1 MVSLDKL
8 GRYDIVRMLGKGSMG
23 VVYEA
28 RDPFLD
34 RRVAIKTI
42 QGPGSE
48 SEAAAE
54 YERRFRTEARS
65 AARLHHPNIVSVFD
79 SGREGDTAYLVM
91 EFVQGN
97 DLKHHLER
105 GVRFSAQSA
114 VKLVLGLLMA
124 LDHAHAQNV
133 VHRDIKPANI
143 LIESSGRIK
152 LADFG
157 VARIQDTDEGSFTQ
171 IGAASL
177 GTPKYMSPEQAQGLA
192 VDLRSD
198 LFSVGVVLYEL
209 LTGVRPFEGDNQF
222 IVANQIVTMTPIP
235 PSAVNPDLPAELDP
249 VLAKAL
255 AKQPEERY
263 KTARDFAQA
272 LQAVV
277 QPPTASSEHTESAAR
292 WGDTLTAP
300 LVCGS
305 GALPALFGSR
315 GRPEGSLLGSSS
327 GLQTHAIG
335 QELELEYWKDIK
347 DSTEVQDFSDFLSR
361 FPVGIYA
368 ERARRR
374 LERFAKNGSL
384 EPATSGFARGALA
397 PHAAETAPADLHAQ
411 LNTAAVPAPDGFG
424 SAKARRGRKRLV
436 ATTVIVSLLVG
447 AIAVVLWR
455 QYDAAQSSG
464 VQAQW
469 VATQAGTP
477 AGAGA
482 VPARSSS
489 MPEMAPKPSAPMPP
503 SAGHPQAGASALG
516 APKLPTVKP
525 VALAPA
531 PAHPS
536 VHSPVQSASPLVGPS
551 SVGEACADRSFLFRI
566 PCVAQQCAQDRY
578 RRSQECLDFR
588 EFEQRREQTR
598 RTP

>member
-8 GRYDIVRMLGKGSMG
+8 GRYDIVRVLGKGSMG

-42 QGPGSE
+42 RGPGCE
-48 SEAAAE
+48 SDVAAE

-91 EFVQGN
+91 EFVQGD

-105 GVRFSAQSA
+105 GVRFSRQSA
-114 VKLVLGLLMA
+114 VKLVLDLLMA

-133 VHRDIKPANI
+133 VHRDVKPANI

-177 GTPKYMSPEQAQGLA
+177 GTPKYMSPEQAQGLP

-222 IVANQIVTMTPIP
+222 IVANQIVTMKPIP
-235 PSAVNPDLPAELDP
+235 PSAVDPELPAELDS

-263 KTARDFAQA
+263 ATARDFAQA

-277 QPPTASSEHTESAAR
+277 QTSTALPEHTESAAR
-292 WGDTLTAP
+292 WGDTLAAP
-300 LVCGS
+300 LVGGS
-305 GALPALFGSR
+305 GASPALFGSG
-315 GRPEGSLLGSSS
+315 GRTAGPQSGSSS

-347 DSTEVQDFSDFLSR
+347 DSTEVQDFSGFLSR

-374 LERFAKNGSL
+374 LERFAQNGS
-384 EPATSGFARGALA
+384 LA
-397 PHAAETAPADLHAQ
+397 PHAAETAPAQLDAQ
-411 LNTAAVPAPDGFG
+411 RGTAVVAAPDDLER
-424 SAKARRGRKRLV
+424 AMARRGRKRGVVTAVLV
-436 ATTVIVSLLVG
+436 SVLVG

-469 VATQAGTP
+469 VATQAGTL

-489 MPEMAPKPSAPMPP
+489 MPALALKPSAPMPP
-503 SAGHPQAGASALG
+503 SVGHPQGGASALG
-516 APKLPTVKP
+516 PPKLSTVKP

-531 PAHPS
+531 PAHAQA
-536 VHSPVQSASPLVGPS
+536 HAPVPSASPPVGPS
-551 SVGEACADRSFLFRI
+551 SVGEACAHRSFLFRI
-566 PCVAQQCAQDRY
+566 PCVAQQCARDRY

-588 EFEQRREQTR
+588 ELEQRREQTR
-598 RTP
+598 RMP

>member
-1 MVSLDKL
+1 MGLDKL
-8 GRYDIVRMLGKGSMG
+8 GRYDIVRVLGKGSMG

-42 QGPGSE
+42 RGPGCE

-91 EFVQGN
+91 EFVQGD
-97 DLKHHLER
+97 DLKRHLER
-105 GVRFSAQSA
+105 GVRFSPQSA
-114 VKLVLGLLMA
+114 VKLVLDLLMA

-133 VHRDIKPANI
+133 VHRDVKPANI

-157 VARIQDTDEGSFTQ
+157 VARIQDTDEGTFTQ

-177 GTPKYMSPEQAQGLA
+177 GTPKYMSPEQAQGLP
-192 VDLRSD
+192 VDRRSD

-235 PSAVNPDLPAELDP
+235 PSAVDPDLPAELDP

-255 AKQPEERY
+255 AKQPAERY
-263 KTARDFAQA
+263 ETARDFAQA

-277 QPPTASSEHTESAAR
+277 QSPTASSEHTVSAPR
-292 WGDTLTAP
+292 WGDALAAP

-305 GALPALFGSR
+305 GASPALFGSR
-315 GRPEGSLLGSSS
+315 GHTAGSLSGSSS

-361 FPVGIYA
+361 FPVGVYA

-384 EPATSGFARGALA
+384 EPVTSGFAQGALA
-397 PHAAETAPADLHAQ
+397 PHAAETAPAQLNAQ
-411 LNTAAVPAPDGFG
+411 LGTAAVAAPDGFEQ
-424 SAKARRGRKRLV
+424 ATARRGRKRLA
-436 ATTVIVSLLVG
+436 ATVVLVTVLVG
-447 AIAVVLWR
+447 AITVVLRR
-455 QYDAAQSSG
+455 QDDAAQNSG
-464 VQAQW
+464 VQARS
-469 VATQAGTP
+469 VATQVGTL

-489 MPEMAPKPSAPMPP
+489 MPEMATKPSAPMPP
-503 SAGHPQAGASALG
+503 SAGHPQASASALG
-516 APKLPTVKP
+516 APKLSTVKP
-525 VALAPA
+525 AALAPA
-531 PAHPS
+531 PVHAPAPS
-536 VHSPVQSASPLVGPS
+536 TSPLVGPS

-588 EFEQRREQTR
+588 ELEQRREQNR